1 MDWKEAWIPN
11 CFGSP
16 FHLIG
21 IVPIALDNKVV
32 GYEVQQ
38 LFDVELFFGHIRTSM
53 ACRRLL

>member
-38 LFDVELFFGHIRTSM
+38 LFDVELFFGHNSH
-53 ACRRLL
+53 LYGLP